1 MLSLTDTQAEL
12 LLAMTGPHNTHVK
25 QDFAW
30 IAQRPFP
37 LADLYALR
45 AAGLVRAIRSIQGAR
60 GFRRFEVTE
69 RGVAEALRLSDHAP
83 VRQEELQR

>member
-1 MLSLTDTQAEL
+1 MPVTYESTRLRTQCPAEL
-12 LLAMTGPHNTHVK
+12 LRAMTGPHNTHVK

-37 LADLYALR
+37 LADLHARR

-60 GFRRFEVTE
+60 G
-69 RGVAEALRLSDHAP
+69 